1 VVGLKNRQALATLAL
16 KPLLVDRVDGEGV
29 KGLVLA
35 EVACEE
41 SGDLDRRDEGVNNA
55 LTRAVADDEKIPI
68 GKEYPS
74 SSSSMIRKDAS
85 RG

>member
-1 VVGLKNRQALATLAL
+1 VLGLKNRHALATLAL
-16 KPLLVDRVDGEGV
+16 KSLVEDRADGVRV

-74 SSSSMIRKDAS
+74 SSSSMIRNDAS

>member
-1 VVGLKNRQALATLAL
+1 LAL
-16 KPLLVDRVDGEGV
+16 KPLVEDGADGVGV

-35 EVACEE
+35 EVVWEE
-41 SGDLDRRDEGVNNA
+41 RGDLDRRDEGVNNA

-74 SSSSMIRKDAS
+74 SSSSMMRKDAS

>member
-1 VVGLKNRQALATLAL
+1 LATLAL
-16 KPLLVDRVDGEGV
+16 KPSVEDWADGVGV

-35 EVACEE
+35 EVAWEE
-41 SGDLDRRDEGVNNA
+41 SGDLDRRDEGKNNA